1 MQTFFD
7 KKLLRLN
14 KLKSN
19 IHLELSKLLKLY
31 PNLINEEFLNHS
43 FSLIDLELTKNFKL
57 ITCFIEVYNSN
68 DEGIKCLELFNK
80 HTKRIRFLLTKTL
93 ELKFSPEIRFEKFKN
108 YTPSQDVNRILDLL
122 SHNRRKTEQ

>member
-68 DEGIKCLELFNK
+68 DEGSKCLELFNK

-93 ELKFSPEIRFEKFKN
+93 ELKFSPEIKFEKFKN
-108 YTPSQDVNRILDLL
+108 YTPSQDVNRILDIL